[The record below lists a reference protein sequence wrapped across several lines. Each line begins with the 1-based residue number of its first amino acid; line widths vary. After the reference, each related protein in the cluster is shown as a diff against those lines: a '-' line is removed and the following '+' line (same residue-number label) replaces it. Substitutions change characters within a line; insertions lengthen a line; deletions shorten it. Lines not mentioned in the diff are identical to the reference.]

1 MDKYALAK
9 AVTALIAVIPEDS
22 NDYPDAASHR
32 QVMDRIKT
40 VREIINPTE
49 PQWFTEAKDL
59 YSPSDM
65 ANDMIEGFDMGTLC
79 CYAQEHLEESLNNP
93 EAYLD
98 TLQNGWIGKF
108 CELDAQAYVGQPYYE
123 DEFLEELSAHSGRPI
138 EQYKEDS
145 NLVVLDYLRKEA
157 KP

>member
-1 MDKYALAK
+1 MDNYALLR
-9 AVTALIAVIPEDS
+9 AVKALISVLPEDP

-40 VREIINPTE
+40 VQEIINPTE
-49 PQWFTEAKDL
+49 PKWFTEMKDL

-79 CYAQEHLEESLNNP
+79 AYAQDHLEESLNSP
-93 EAYLD
+93 ETYLD
-98 TLQNGWIGKF
+98 TLQNGW
-108 CELDAQAYVGQPYYE
+108 VGQFGELEVQSSGDQPYE
-123 DEFLEELSAHSGRPI
+123 DEFLEELSEHSGRPV
-138 EQYKEDS
+138 EEYRADDK
-145 NLVVLDYLRKEA
+145 LVVLDYLRKEV

>member
-1 MDKYALAK
+1 MDNYALLR
-9 AVTALIAVIPEDS
+9 AVKALISVLPEDP

-40 VREIINPTE
+40 VQEIINPTE
-49 PQWFTEAKDL
+49 PKWFTEMKDL

-79 CYAQEHLEESLNNP
+79 AYAQDHLEESLNSP
-93 EAYLD
+93 EAYLY
-98 TLQNGWIGKF
+98 TLQDGHIGQF
-108 CELDAQAYVGQPYYE
+108 CELETHLAGPRAYD
-123 DEFLEELSAHSGRPI
+123 DEFLQELSEHSGRPV
-138 EQYKEDS
+138 EQYKAD
-145 NLVVLDYLRKEA
+145 NKLVVLDYLRKEA

>member
-9 AVTALIAVIPEDS
+9 AVTALIAVISEDP

-40 VREIINPTE
+40 VQEIINPTE
-49 PQWFTEAKDL
+49 PEWFTEVKDL
-59 YSPSDM
+59 YSPSEM

-79 CYAQEHLEESLNNP
+79 CYAQGHLEESLNNP

-108 CELDAQAYVGQPYYE
+108 CELDTNNGEPYE
-123 DEFLEELSAHSGRPI
+123 DELLDELSEHTGRPV
-138 EQYKEDS
+138 EQYREDS